1 VARCAGVAVA
11 GSGVGTFVFAPL
23 TDSLL
28 TKYQWRGA
36 LVVCSAILLNVVVC
50 GAVFRPLDTAAR
62 RLRLRRL
69 SSLPANM
76 ATAPGG
82 TSDAVLGHA
91 RSSAADMSALSSGRL
106 VPIHRSRVAG
116 TALDESAAS
125 IVSIDLLH
133 DVEIHSSPSS
143 ITGSEF
149 ERKNSRIFSSFF
161 LNFGKIRHLVA
172 TVLVLFPGVDLPNFL
187 QFKQHYNHHHPFIS
201 GRSSLSVDEWLACW
215 TQAQKGL
222 ASNRSRDAVG

>member
-1 VARCAGVAVA
+1 MSEIIVTQPPLKLYVRFFFKIPPHTKNTTFYSLSSCCTRFVARCAGVAVA

-143 ITGSEF
+143 VTGSKF
-149 ERKNSRIFSSFF
+149 ERKNSRIFFHFF
-161 LNFGKIRHLVA
+161 SKFR
-172 TVLVLFPGVDLPNFL
+172 
-187 QFKQHYNHHHPFIS
+187 
-201 GRSSLSVDEWLACW
+201 
-215 TQAQKGL
+215 
-222 ASNRSRDAVG
+222 